1 MIGGGTDDDWYS
13 PVSLTIL
20 VLLTS
25 LVVSREEMEKENKP
39 KKGNDKKLQN
49 TKLSL
54 TMSLETH
61 LIHACITNSVS
72 LDAFHPSSKEV
83 QSIGRLCVGF

>member
-39 KKGNDKKLQN
+39 KKGKEIKKEM
-49 TKLSL
+49 TKNCNILN
-54 TMSLETH
+54 
-61 LIHACITNSVS
+61 C
-72 LDAFHPSSKEV
+72 P
-83 QSIGRLCVGF
+83 